1 MCWGEKGMEQCAGG
15 EKTGSKNGAVWRGV
29 RLRRNNGAMWR

>member
-15 EKTGSKNGAVWRGV
+15 EKGMEQCAGV
-29 RLRRNNGAMWR
+29 RTEWSNVLG